1 MKKIIVIPGDGIGKE
16 ITDSAVA
23 VLKKID
29 EKFKIGLEFDYRDAG
44 GASYDKYGEPLMA
57 ETLDARTRFYSAR
70 SVVQNGTISKFPN
83 ALKRLYSVFVKV

>member
-29 EKFKIGLEFDYRDAG
+29 EKFNIGLEFDYRDAG
-44 GASYDKYGEPLMA
+44 GASYDKYGEPLTA
-57 ETLDARTRFYSAR
+57 ETLDACKAADAVLFGAVGGPKCR
-70 SVVQNGTISKFPN
+70 SFQTP
-83 ALKRLYSVFVKV
+83 